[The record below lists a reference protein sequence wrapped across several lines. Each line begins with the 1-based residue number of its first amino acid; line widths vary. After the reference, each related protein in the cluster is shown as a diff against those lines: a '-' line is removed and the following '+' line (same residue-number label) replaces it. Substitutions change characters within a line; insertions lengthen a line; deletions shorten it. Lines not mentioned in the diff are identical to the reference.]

1 MVVVFPEPFG
11 PTKPQIVPSG
21 TVKVALLS
29 ATKSPYRLLR
39 LLTSIAV
46 ILIAEASHKEP
57 YNYAM
62 QKKPWGYQPINERLE
77 PDWQLDSQTEAVR
90 AGLARSGFGETSEA
104 LYLTSGFTYSSA
116 EEAETA
122 FKDEIDHYLYGRFAN
137 PTISMF
143 ENRLATLEGAESCIA
158 TGSGM
163 SAMFASIAC
172 LVEKGDRVVASAS
185 MFSSCHVVLTEFL
198 PKWGVTSELV
208 KGNNRADWE
217 RALSQP
223 TKAVFI
229 ETPSNPLMDI
239 VDIKMVS
246 EIAHKV
252 GATVI
257 VDNVMASPVYQ
268 KPLELGADVVM
279 YSTTK
284 HIDGQGRVLGGA
296 VLGSAKYIAEQ
307 FQPFIRHTGPAL
319 SPFNAWVMVKSL
331 ETMQMRVERM
341 NSNAQAVA
349 EFLEQNAKI
358 KAVRYPGLKSHPQH
372 ELAMK
377 QMHGAG
383 GTTIGI
389 EFKGD
394 KQSAFKFMNSL
405 RIIDI
410 SNNLGD
416 SKSLITHPASTTHRR
431 LAPEVQADMGIT
443 ESTLRLSVGLE
454 HQSDLIKDLQQALAK

>member
-1 MVVVFPEPFG
+1 MS
-11 PTKPQIVPSG
+11 K
-21 TVKVALLS
+21 
-29 ATKSPYRLLR
+29 R
-39 LLTSIAV
+39 
-46 ILIAEASHKEP
+46 
-57 YNYAM
+57 
-62 QKKPWGYQPINERLE
+62 PWGYQPRNERPE
-77 PDWQLDSQTEAVR
+77 PDWELNSQTKSVR

-122 FKDEIDHYLYGRFAN
+122 FKDELDHYLYGRFAN
-137 PTISMF
+137 PTIGMF
-143 ENRLATLEGAESCIA
+143 ENRLAELEGAEACIA

-163 SAMFASIAC
+163 SAMFASVAC
-172 LVEKGDRVVASAS
+172 LVENGDRVVASAS

-198 PKWGVTSELV
+198 PKWGVTTELV
-208 KGNNRADWE
+208 KGNDSAAWE
-217 RALSQP
+217 AALAKP

-229 ETPSNPLMDI
+229 ETPSNPLMEI

-246 EIAHKV
+246 EIAHKA
-252 GATVI
+252 GAIVI

-268 KPLELGADVVM
+268 KPLQLGADVVV

-296 VLGSAKYIAEQ
+296 VLGSSKYIQEQ

-331 ETMQMRVERM
+331 ETMEMRVERM
-341 NSNAQAVA
+341 NSNAQKVA
-349 EFLEQNAKI
+349 EFLEQSQKI
-358 KAVRYPGLKSHPQH
+358 KKVRYPGLKSHPDH
-372 ELAMK
+372 DLAIK
-377 QMHGAG
+377 QMNGAG

-389 EFKGD
+389 EFNGD
-394 KQSAFKFMNSL
+394 KGAAFKFMNAL
-405 RIIDI
+405 RVIDI

-431 LAPEVQADMGIT
+431 LAPEVQAEMGIT
-443 ESTLRLSVGLE
+443 QSTLRLSVGLE
-454 HQSDLIKDLQQALAK
+454 HADDLIKDLKQALN